1 VLVVK
6 AWGQEE
12 VLVAAVATEMLKR
25 EVEMVE
31 VLETLEMLKR
41 EVEMVEVLET
51 CFPGGEE
58 AVWQRAKILQVLIV
72 VVLQD
77 FVVRKGKWEW
87 ALKPALAHHRSR
99 HPKEESGT
107 WQTAKRPQRLR
118 EARF

>member
-1 VLVVK
+1 VKNDCFVLVVK
-6 AWGQEE
+6 EGGQEDA
-12 VLVAAVATEMLKR
+12 LVAAVATEMLRR

-31 VLETLEMLKR
+31 VLET
-41 EVEMVEVLET
+41 VP
-51 CFPGGEE
+51 CFPGWEKAG
-58 AVWQRAKILQVLIV
+58 WQRAKILQVLIA
-72 VVLQD
+72 VVLQE
-77 FVVRKGKWEW
+77 FLVRKGKWEG